1 MKITKEEFFNTS
13 DKIDINQYKIDYKNK
28 CNYFIYN
35 GYKYEFYTFTQKLG
49 YEFGIK
55 EEFYKTKIERL

>member
-1 MKITKEEFFNTS
+1 MRINKSDFFGILEKLPTN
-13 DKIDINQYKIDYKNK
+13 DYKIDYKNK

-35 GYKYEFYTFTQKLG
+35 GYKYEFYSYTQRLG

-55 EEFYKTKIERL
+55 EKWDKMKIIGT